1 MTNTV
6 LLLLL
11 VVVLLMLVV
20 LLSAVVIVALC
31 ELRARRRCATIDT
44 SQVPTSPAHIPS
56 LTASMRRIVSFVLL
70 TPMRGVRHTM
80 R

>member
-20 LLSAVVIVALC
+20 LLSVVMVALC
-31 ELRARRRCATIDT
+31 ELRARRRCATSDT

-70 TPMRGVRHTM
+70 TPMRGVRHTI